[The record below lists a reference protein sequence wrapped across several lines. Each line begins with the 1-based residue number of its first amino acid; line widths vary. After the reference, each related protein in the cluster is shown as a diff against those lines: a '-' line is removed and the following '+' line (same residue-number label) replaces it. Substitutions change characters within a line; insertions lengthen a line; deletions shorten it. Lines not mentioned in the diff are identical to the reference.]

1 MAAFY
6 NQATLTFNGNV
17 LTSNVTAGEIV
28 EVLSADMD
36 AVLAN
41 YSPDSTNVYIINII
55 NNGSEDVSGLTV
67 TSDLGAYTTGEEPQP
82 RIIIVPLT
90 YTDGTVRYYV
100 NGVEQSAPT
109 VTSASPFTVTGISVP
124 AGGNAV
130 IVYAVT
136 TNQYAPYG
144 EGASIVNT
152 ATITGTGL
160 TEVSASATTTPSS
173 EPVLS
178 ISKSLSP
185 AAVEE
190 NGTVTYTFVIQNS
203 GSTEAAVSD
212 DIIFSDTFDPV
223 LSGLTATFNGTPWTE
238 GVEYTYDED
247 TGTFTSSAGQ
257 ISVPAAVYTQDV
269 NTGAWSVQPG
279 ICTIVI
285 TGRI

>member
-1 MAAFY
+1 MAVFY

>member
-90 YTDGTVRYYV
+90 YTEGTVRYYV

-279 ICTIVI
+279 ISTIVI

>member
-36 AVLAN
+36 AVIAT
-41 YSPDSTNVYIINII
+41 YSPDSSNVYIINII

-82 RIIIVPLT
+82 KITVVPLT
-90 YTDGTVRYYV
+90 YTEGSVRYYV
-100 NGVEQSAPT
+100 NGVEQAAPT
-109 VTSASPFTVTGISVP
+109 VTSTSPLTVTGISVP
-124 AGGNAV
+124 AGGNAA
-130 IVYAVT
+130 IVYAVM

-144 EGASIVNT
+144 EDASITNT
-152 ATITGTGL
+152 ATVTGAGL
-160 TEVSASATTTPSS
+160 TEITASAVTTPSAD
-173 EPVLS
+173 PVLS

-203 GSTEAAVSD
+203 GATEATTAD
-212 DIIFSDTFDPV
+212 DIIFSDVFDPV
-223 LSGLTATFNGTPWTE
+223 LSELTASFNGTPWTE
-238 GVEYTYDED
+238 GTEYTYDET
-247 TGTFTSSAGQ
+247 TGTFTSAAGQ
-257 ISVPAAVYTQDV
+257 ISVPAAVYTQDTA
-269 NTGAWSVQPG
+269 TGAWSVQPG
-279 ICTIVI
+279 ISTIVI